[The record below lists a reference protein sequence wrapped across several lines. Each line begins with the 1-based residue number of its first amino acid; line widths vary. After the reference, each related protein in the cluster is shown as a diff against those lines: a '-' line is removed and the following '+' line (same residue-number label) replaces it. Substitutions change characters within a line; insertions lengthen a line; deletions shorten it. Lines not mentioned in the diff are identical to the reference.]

1 MAVMGM
7 SAGGILAG
15 RAMTERPDLFAV
27 AIPQV
32 GVLNTLRF
40 EFTPNG
46 PNHIPEFGTIKN
58 EDDFKNLY
66 AMDSYAHIED
76 GVKYPATLVTGG
88 LNDPRVILWQPGKFA
103 ARLQQATTSG
113 KPVLFRIDMQGGHG
127 GFSKAKDQTLHEQ
140 ADIIS
145 FVLWQTNS
153 QQNKKGMKAF

>member
-1 MAVMGM
+1 M

-46 PNHIPEFGTIKN
+46 PNHIPEFGTITN
-58 EDDFKNLY
+58 ESDFENLY
-66 AMDSYAHIED
+66 TMDSYAHIEN
-76 GVKYPATLVTGG
+76 GVKYPATLVTAG
-88 LNDPRVILWQPGKFA
+88 LNDPRVIMWQPGKFA
-103 ARLQQATTSG
+103 ARLQQATASG
-113 KPVLFRIDMQGGHG
+113 KPVLLRIDMQGGHS
-127 GFSKAKDQTLHEQ
+127 GFSKAKDQVLQEQ
-140 ADIIS
+140 ADILA

-153 QQNKKGMKAF
+153 GQNVKPKKAF